1 VAAGDCGR
9 LVCNTHSAPFGVAA
23 FCGRRVCVRVRAH
36 GIHRVCCRWLTV
48 IRSVVSENCV
58 SLENIFSSSLALSS
72 TDGLSAHASPDTAR
86 QREDARPEGEGV
98 KDLVGRL
105 STMADAA

>member
-9 LVCNTHSAPFGVAA
+9 IVCNTHSAPFGVAA

-58 SLENIFSSSLALSS
+58 SLENILELSGAQLD
-72 TDGLSAHASPDTAR
+72 TVGLSAHEPPALCR
-86 QREDARPEGEGV
+86 Q
-98 KDLVGRL
+98 
-105 STMADAA
+105 DAARHPKA

>member
-1 VAAGDCGR
+1 MAAGDCGR
-9 LVCNTHSAPFGVAA
+9 IVCNTHSAPFGVAA

-36 GIHRVCCRWLTV
+36 GIHRVCCCWLTV

-58 SLENIFSSSLALSS
+58 SLENILELSGAQLH
-72 TDGLSAHASPDTAR
+72 TVGLSAHASLLLPLPTA
-86 QREDARPEGEGV
+86 ARPEGV
-98 KDLVGRL
+98 KELVGRL